1 MGGMVALELALRC
14 PDRLASLTLISTH
27 AGGIRGTLP
36 PLHGLARFVACFS
49 SLGGAGAVDAGLDI
63 LFPASFLDREAKSI
77 GGGEDES
84 TAKAAAGVD
93 NTQMWRPVEATAAV
107 VDPSYASSSSAL
119 SAPAVRT
126 DTVRYA
132 CARSL
137 ILRARKFVEEG
148 VYPEVNLGGVAKMI
162 GAVLTHYVSWRRLRC
177 LRRACREREIPVFVV
192 SGELDNLVHHS
203 NGKMLARELNVR

>member
-1 MGGMVALELALRC
+1 MALELALRC

-36 PLHGLARFVACFS
+36 PLHDLARFVACFS